1 MSRTKIEKNIA
12 WDDVKECYYVT
23 LYFGKGTDGKVRKSY
38 KTATSKKE
46 AQRLLKEHNKKME
59 AGSVVFPV
67 KTTLAGFLEEFIEYK
82 ALSLSETTIYGYRNI
97 LKNHIIPYFKNMTVQ
112 EITTKD
118 IQNYVTVKA
127 KTGIS
132 LQTIKKH
139 VALLDSVFRNAYM
152 SRIIDENPVS
162 RLEHI
167 KAPSHKLECM
177 DAHEIALLC
186 DSVEGTQLEV
196 PVKLAVYLGLR
207 RGEVLG
213 LKWEHIDFKNAVLY
227 VNNTR
232 TQAGRNTIEKQPK
245 TERSIRQLHL
255 SQELIDLLVEQKKKS
270 SRIMVKNQAMTDY
283 VAFMDNGRP
292 FKPNYLSECFRNH
305 LLSNGYKPI
314 RFHDLRHSFASIAND
329 AGISMNEISSAMG
342 HSNISTTSEI
352 YTHEFSK
359 TKTKAVNAVS
369 QCISQAKT
377 IGNTYNNSTP

>member
-1 MSRTKIEKNIA
+1 
-12 WDDVKECYYVT
+12 
-23 LYFGKGTDGKVRKSY
+23 
-38 KTATSKKE
+38 
-46 AQRLLKEHNKKME
+46 
-59 AGSVVFPV
+59 
-67 KTTLAGFLEEFIEYK
+67 
-82 ALSLSETTIYGYRNI
+82 
-97 LKNHIIPYFKNMTVQ
+97 MTVQ

-118 IQNYVTVKA
+118 IQDYVTVKA

-177 DAHEIALLC
+177 DEHEIALLC

-255 SQELIDLLVEQKKKS
+255 PQELVDLLVEQKKKS

-305 LLSNGYKPI
+305 LLSKGYKPI

-377 IGNTYNNSTP
+377 TGNTYNNSTP